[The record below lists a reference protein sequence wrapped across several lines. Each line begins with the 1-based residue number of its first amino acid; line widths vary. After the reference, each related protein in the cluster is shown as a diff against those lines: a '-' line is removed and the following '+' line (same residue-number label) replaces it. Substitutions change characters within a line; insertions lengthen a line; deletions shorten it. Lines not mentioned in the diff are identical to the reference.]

1 MAFQH
6 VCHTAQ
12 LLVIH
17 IALGLHMF
25 GLLIDLETCPDA
37 DQAAQP
43 HRLTGGRLRC
53 RFNLNSKNR
62 GAFSRTFKLNLSSI
76 PLHSTLILMQPS
88 ESGQYR
94 YLQQVRLSTYYH
106 SPSNPGA
113 YSAIQIN

>member
-6 VCHTAQ
+6 VCHKAQ
-12 LLVIH
+12 LLEIH
-17 IALGLHMF
+17 TSIALGLMF
-25 GLLIDLETCPDA
+25 GLLIDLETCPEA

-62 GAFSRTFKLNLSSI
+62 GAFSRTFKLNI
-76 PLHSTLILMQPS
+76 PLHSTLILMQLS

-94 YLQQVRLSTYYH
+94 
-106 SPSNPGA
+106 
-113 YSAIQIN
+113 

>member
-6 VCHTAQ
+6 VCHKAQ
-12 LLVIH
+12 LLEIH
-17 IALGLHMF
+17 DIALGLMF
-25 GLLIDLETCPDA
+25 GLLIDLETCPEA

-76 PLHSTLILMQPS
+76 PLHSTFILMQLY

-94 YLQQVRLSTYYH
+94 
-106 SPSNPGA
+106 
-113 YSAIQIN
+113 